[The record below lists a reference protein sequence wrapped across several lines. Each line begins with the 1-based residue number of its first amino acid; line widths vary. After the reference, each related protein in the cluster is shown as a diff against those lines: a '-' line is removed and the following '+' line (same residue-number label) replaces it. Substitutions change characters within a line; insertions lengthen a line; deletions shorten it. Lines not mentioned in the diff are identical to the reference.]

1 MLTYHTTMKKIFS
14 AVLVPF
20 LLSACD
26 RRAVEVDPQAT
37 STAGPSPDVYAHTVD
52 NLQGNP
58 VDLEEFRGKVTMMVN
73 VASKCGFTPQYAK
86 LQQLQEAWEDRGFSV
101 IAFPCNDYGKQEPGG
116 PDQIAQTC
124 RVQYGA
130 TFPVMAKVRVK
141 DGPDQSIIY
150 QQLQAAT
157 GVLPRWNFGKYV
169 VDPNG
174 HPVAFFGSGVDPTSG
189 EVQRTIEKHL
199 N

>member
-1 MLTYHTTMKKIFS
+1 MKKFFS

-26 RRAVEVDPQAT
+26 RRAVEVDPQAA
-37 STAGPSPDVYAHTVD
+37 SSAQSSPDVYAHTVD
-52 NLQGNP
+52 NLQGQP

-86 LQQLQEAWEDRGFSV
+86 LQELQEAWADRGFSV
-101 IAFPCNDYGKQEPGG
+101 IAFPCNDYGGQEPGG

-141 DGPDQSIIY
+141 SGDGQSVIY
-150 QQLQAAT
+150 QQLEEAT
-157 GVLPRWNFGKYV
+157 GVLPRWNFGKYL
-169 VDPNG
+169 VDPEG
-174 HPVAFFGSGVDPTSG
+174 HPVAFFGSGVDPTSRQ
-189 EVQRTIEKHL
+189 VQDAIKKHL